1 MARPVYVALA
11 LLLVLAVVAAA
22 ALARAGAARARRP
35 FACSRRPRRLPPT
48 ISGDVDPV
56 AALDALLAEV
66 EATTVRIGG
75 ADELDADAVRELEQ
89 LAEMLE
95 AAAESFAAT
104 P

>member
-1 MARPVYVALA
+1 VYVGLA
-11 LLLVLAVVAAA
+11 LLLILAVVAAA
-22 ALARAGAARARRP
+22 AALARRRGPAHAPVRVLAEATAR
-35 FACSRRPRRLPPT
+35 PPT
-48 ISGDVDPV
+48 ISGDIDPM

>member
-1 MARPVYVALA
+1 MYVVLA
-11 LLLVLAVVAAA
+11 VLLVLAAAA
-22 ALARAGAARARRP
+22 AAVLLARGRRP
-35 FACSRRPRRLPPT
+35 AHAPVRVLAEAAPLPPT

>member
-1 MARPVYVALA
+1 VYGVLA
-11 LLLVLAVVAAA
+11 LVLVLAAVAAA
-22 ALARAGAARARRP
+22 ALARRRHPARAPVRVLAEAAP
-35 FACSRRPRRLPPT
+35 LPPT

-75 ADELDADAVRELEQ
+75 ADELDAGAVRELEQ

-104 P
+104 SY

>member
-1 MARPVYVALA
+1 MARPVDVALA
-11 LLLVLAVVAAA
+11 LLLVFAVVAAA
-22 ALARAGAARARRP
+22 AALARRRRP
-35 FACSRRPRRLPPT
+35 THLPVRVLAEATAPPPT

-75 ADELDADAVRELEQ
+75 ADELDADSVRELER

>member
-1 MARPVYVALA
+1 MVVALA
-11 LLLVLAVVAAA
+11 LTAVLAALAAAVLVRRRRRPEPVRVLAAA
-22 ALARAGAARARRP
+22 APAP
-35 FACSRRPRRLPPT
+35 VT

>member
-11 LLLVLAVVAAA
+11 LLLVLAVLAAA
-22 ALARAGAARARRP
+22 AFARRRTP
-35 FACSRRPRRLPPT
+35 APTQVRVLAEATAPPPT
-48 ISGDVDPV
+48 ITGDVDPV

-75 ADELDADAVRELEQ
+75 ADELDAGAVRELEQ
-89 LAEMLE
+89 LAEVLE
-95 AAAESFAAT
+95 AAAASFAAT

>member
-1 MARPVYVALA
+1 VAGPVYVALA

-22 ALARAGAARARRP
+22 AAFARR
-35 FACSRRPRRLPPT
+35 RRPAHAPVRVLAEATAPPPT
-48 ISGDVDPV
+48 ITGDVDPV

-75 ADELDADAVRELEQ
+75 ADELDADAVRELER
-89 LAEMLE
+89 LAAMLE

>member
-1 MARPVYVALA
+1 VAGPVYVALA

-22 ALARAGAARARRP
+22 AAFARR
-35 FACSRRPRRLPPT
+35 RRPAHAPVRVLAEATAPPPT
-48 ISGDVDPV
+48 ITGDVDPV
-56 AALDALLAEV
+56 VALDALLAEV

-75 ADELDADAVRELEQ
+75 ADELDADAVRELER
-89 LAEMLE
+89 LAAMLE

>member
-1 MARPVYVALA
+1 MYVALA
-11 LLLVLAVVAAA
+11 LLPVIAVLLAVV
-22 ALARAGAARARRP
+22 LARRRRKPARRP
-35 FACSRRPRRLPPT
+35 VRVLAEAAPLPPT
-48 ISGDVDPV
+48 ISGELDPV

-75 ADELDADAVRELEQ
+75 ADELDAAAVRELEQ

>member
-1 MARPVYVALA
+1 MARPVYVGLA
-11 LLLVLAVVAAA
+11 LLLVLALVAAAA
-22 ALARAGAARARRP
+22 ALARRRRP
-35 FACSRRPRRLPPT
+35 AHAPVRVLAEATAPPPT
-48 ISGDVDPV
+48 ISGDIDPM

-104 P
+104 S